1 MPPTSL
7 WAHVPCC
14 PCSGETLITALPW
27 VSRNQAQCS
36 EPFIYFPEGRALA
49 VPLFRIRRSEL
60 ASGSCGLCEKAR
72 AVGASP
78 VSRTTSGGG
87 GLGVACCEPHPFPSP
102 SDPRFPVAG
111 RPQWASRAASHKDA
125 EAGGSRYSHL
135 PLQDRP
141 RVNCLSPL
149 GRVPLQPAVPHSA
162 WKPWWKRGRGREG
175 TRGTESEFWLT
186 TPSLLTLPLPEVTG
200 GDRGGCSCFAGHSQA
215 SRGQP
220 GPGSQSWLEQRP
232 GGPPAP
238 HRTSTGPR
246 GQWRHTLFLS

>member
-1 MPPTSL
+1 M
-7 WAHVPCC
+7 
-14 PCSGETLITALPW
+14 
-27 VSRNQAQCS
+27 
-36 EPFIYFPEGRALA
+36 
-49 VPLFRIRRSEL
+49 PLFRIRRSEL

-78 VSRTTSGGG
+78 VSRTVSGGG

-162 WKPWWKRGRGREG
+162 RKPWWKRGRGREG

-186 TPSLLTLPLPEVTG
+186 TPSLLTLPLPEVT
-200 GDRGGCSCFAGHSQA
+200 R
-215 SRGQP
+215 RGQRWLQLFCRSQP
-220 GPGSQSWLEQRP
+220 GLAGAARARVPVVAGAASWRAPRPPQDKRRPPRTVATHAFPQLTIGCAQSGLWSGCP
-232 GGPPAP
+232 
-238 HRTSTGPR
+238 
-246 GQWRHTLFLS
+246 